1 MKTFLLIA
9 LFVFSA
15 CLTEEDAFQKF
26 QQFIT
31 KYDKHYSSLE
41 EYMARFKVFSASLRR
56 PHLLGM
62 SYKTGITKFSDMT
75 RQEFRKTYLNLNF
88 NALTGINLK
97 PANFVSNGAAPEELD
112 YIKEGYLLDVKD
124 QGSCGSCY
132 AFGVIA
138 NIEGQYYKK
147 YKKNKEFSEQMIVDC
162 DTLDAGCNGG
172 LMEYTFEWLKTNG
185 GIMSMEDYPYKGRQ
199 QTCKADESKYDPD
212 AVVVDWQKLGDVET
226 LSPVDEEELK
236 EFLYATGPLTI
247 GINADPLQFYFSG
260 IINLSE
266 DECDPSGMNHAV
278 TLVGYGTEEDTPY
291 WLVRNSWGEN
301 WGEDG
306 YFRIYRGNGVCGVNY
321 YITTGVLK

>member
-9 LFVFSA
+9 LFVLSS
-15 CLTEEDAFQKF
+15 CLTPEDAFQQF

-41 EYMARFKVFSASLRR
+41 EYMARFKVFADSLKR
-56 PHLLGM
+56 PHLGM

-75 RQEFRKTYLNLNF
+75 RQEFRKTYLNLDF
-88 NALTGINLK
+88 NALAGKNVK
-97 PANFVSNGAAPEELD
+97 PAKFVSNGEAPEELD
-112 YIKEGYLLDVKD
+112 YIKEGYLLGVKD

-212 AVVVDWQKLGDVET
+212 AVVVDWQKLGDAET